1 MTLSDQKNHSG
12 MKQIATEEK
21 DDNVKNVSNDAVR
34 MNVVS
39 EDVWLVVLLE
49 EEEVVGGG
57 HSEDVLLRMPRG
69 VQDLLV
75 EVQAIN

>member
-21 DDNVKNVSNDAVR
+21 DDNVNVSNDAVR

-49 EEEVVGGG
+49 QEEVVGGG
-57 HSEDVLLRMPRG
+57 HGDDVLLRMPRG

>member
-1 MTLSDQKNHSG
+1 MTLSKKNHQKNHSG

-39 EDVWLVVLLE
+39 RCLKMS
-49 EEEVVGGG
+49 G
-57 HSEDVLLRMPRG
+57 
-69 VQDLLV
+69 
-75 EVQAIN
+75 